1 MRQYI
6 SESRLNDIISE
17 SIEYTVIRNQVR
29 QIVSEE
35 LNRYINRSINE
46 DDSNIPNQGRKKS
59 HDSARNRVKS
69 SLLGRKGEK
78 YLYSTLSYR
87 LWPDL
92 NKDTA
97 RGKFSGKL
105 EGRDGRDFTDD
116 EILKIDQMLRT
127 R

>member
-17 SIEYTVIRNQVR
+17 SIEYTVLRNQVR

-35 LNRYINRSINE
+35 LNRYVNQSINE
-46 DDSNIPNQGRKKS
+46 DGNNFKSKKNS

-69 SLLGRKGEK
+69 NLRGRRGEK